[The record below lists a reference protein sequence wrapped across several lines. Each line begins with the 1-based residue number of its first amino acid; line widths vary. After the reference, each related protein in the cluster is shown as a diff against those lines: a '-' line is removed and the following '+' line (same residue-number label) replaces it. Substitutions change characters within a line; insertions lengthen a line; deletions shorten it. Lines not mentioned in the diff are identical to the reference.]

1 MISSLLVPTL
11 QRYARASL
19 GPFLHSNLTQ
29 SYSRLNHPTPTPPG
43 LTGCPRRGGHGLVPH
58 TTCVLS
64 QPRFN
69 LTSWTTSHQP
79 STTSSTSSATS
90 TSVRSFNLPR
100 DSYVRPIRQA
110 LDASRHIASTTW
122 AKLQGSIFTTAQP
135 HELCVRSRSRFH
147 SRASTVIAHGETSFA
162 GQPPTTAMHE
172 DTNLTSTPPETKP
185 GSAQRSKLGR
195 SFDIMNQLFNSAHG
209 HMLTSPPS
217 T

>member
-1 MISSLLVPTL
+1 MTRRPRPRTTHHLRAFSTSIQPIS
-11 QRYARASL
+11 R
-19 GPFLHSNLTQ
+19 
-29 SYSRLNHPTPTPPG
+29 
-43 LTGCPRRGGHGLVPH
+43 
-58 TTCVLS
+58 
-64 QPRFN
+64 
-69 LTSWTTSHQP
+69 TTSHQP

-100 DSYVRPIRQA
+100 DSHVRPIRQA
-110 LDASRHIASTTW
+110 LDAQRHITSTTW
-122 AKLQGSIFTTAQP
+122 AKLQGSIFTAAQP

-209 HMLTSPPS
+209 HMLTFLILLPKTWPWFSL
-217 T
+217 